1 MPAIDSYLA
10 GVFDTSGKIY
20 PREGGGL
27 AVRVYFPKRYMAN
40 QVRLA
45 FGGKVG
51 GLKPA
56 YWTISD
62 ASDLDRFLIRV
73 GPFVRGQRNAVQALT
88 SWRDKEITAFAAGH
102 ILSDHYDEYAIQGE
116 TNG

>member
-10 GVFDTSGKIY
+10 GVFDASGTIY

-27 AVRVYFPKRYMAN
+27 AVRICFPKRFMAN

-51 GLKPA
+51 GTH
-56 YWTISD
+56 WTINE
-62 ASDLDRFLIRV
+62 ASDLDRFIIRV
-73 GPFVRGQRNAVQALT
+73 GPFIRGQREALRALT
-88 SWRDKEITAFAAGH
+88 AFREKEIDVFKAGD
-102 ILSDHYDEYAIQGE
+102 ILSDHYEEYAIQG
-116 TNG
+116 GKDD